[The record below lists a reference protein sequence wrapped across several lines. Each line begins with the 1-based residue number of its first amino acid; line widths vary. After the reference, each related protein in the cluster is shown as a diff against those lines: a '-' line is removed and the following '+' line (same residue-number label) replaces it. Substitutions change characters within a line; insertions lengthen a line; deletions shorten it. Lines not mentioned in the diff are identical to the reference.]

1 MIVGIVGL
9 GLISG
14 SMAKAYAAARWT
26 VLAHN
31 RNKTILDFAMLDG
44 VVDGELNETNLKA
57 CDLILVGLPPEASI
71 QWIRDHAPQIAPH
84 TMVMDLCG
92 TKRVLCEAVFPLA
105 EQFGFTFVGGHPMAG
120 THLAGYKN
128 AFATLFVGAP
138 MVLVPP
144 AGHDMQLLD
153 RCKTLLAPA
162 GFGKFSVTTAAEH
175 DRMIAFTSQMAHVVS
190 NAYIKSPTARN
201 HRGFSAGSYKDLTR
215 VAWLNADMWAELM
228 LENRDC
234 MLYELDVLLENLTAY
249 RTAISQNDFPA
260 LRQLLQEGK
269 EIKEQVDGR

>member
-14 SMAKAYAAARWT
+14 SMAKAYAAAQWT
-26 VLAHN
+26 VLAAN
-31 RNKTILDFAMLDG
+31 RNRTILDFAMLDG
-44 VVDGELNETNLKA
+44 VVDAELNETNIKA

-71 QWIRDHAPQIAPH
+71 QWIRDHAHEIDPH
-84 TMVMDLCG
+84 TVVMDLCG
-92 TKRVLCEAVFPLA
+92 TKRVVCQAVFPLA
-105 EQFGFTFVGGHPMAG
+105 EQYGFTFVGGHPMAG
-120 THLAGYKN
+120 TQFAGYKN

-144 AGHDMQLLD
+144 AGHDMDLLD
-153 RCKTLLAPA
+153 TCKRLLAPA
-162 GFGKFSVTTAAEH
+162 GFGKLSVTTAEEH
-175 DRMIAFTSQMAHVVS
+175 DRMIAFTSQMCHVVS
-190 NAYIKSPTARN
+190 NAYIKSPTARS

-234 MLYELDVLLENLTAY
+234 MLFEMDVLIENLKAY
-249 RTAISQNDFPA
+249 RTAIANNDFAA

-269 EIKEQVDGR
+269 EIKEQVDGV

>member
-14 SMAKAYAAARWT
+14 SMAKAYAAAQWT
-26 VLAHN
+26 VLAAN

-44 VVDGELNETNLKA
+44 VVDAELNETNIKA

-71 QWIRDHAPQIAPH
+71 QWIKDHAHEIDPH
-84 TMVMDLCG
+84 TVVMDLCG
-92 TKRVLCEAVFPLA
+92 TKRVVCEAVFPLA
-105 EQFGFTFVGGHPMAG
+105 GRYGFTFVGGHPMAG
-120 THLAGYKN
+120 TQFAGYKN

-144 AGHDMQLLD
+144 AGHDMELLD
-153 RCKTLLAPA
+153 TCKRLLAPA
-162 GFGKFSVTTAAEH
+162 GFGKLSITTAEEH
-175 DRMIAFTSQMAHVVS
+175 DRMIAFTSQMCHVVS

-234 MLYELDVLLENLTAY
+234 MLFEMDVLIENLKAY
-249 RTAISQNDFPA
+249 RSAIANNDYA
-260 LRQLLQEGK
+260 DLRQLLQEGK